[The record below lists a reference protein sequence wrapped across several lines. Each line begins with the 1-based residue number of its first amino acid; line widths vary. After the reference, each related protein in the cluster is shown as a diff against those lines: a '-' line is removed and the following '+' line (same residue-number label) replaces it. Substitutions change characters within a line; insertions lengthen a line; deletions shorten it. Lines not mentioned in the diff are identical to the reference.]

1 MGACRIYLIIL
12 DQEPVERGR
21 LKKKAGEVIQANV
34 KPEGETGTRAG
45 VLSCEV
51 EGFSTRGCFSISGA
65 G

>member
-1 MGACRIYLIIL
+1 MGACRLYLTIL
-12 DQEPVERGR
+12 DQEPLERGR
-21 LKKKAGEVIQANV
+21 LKKAGEVIQANV